1 MRLEEM
7 AARRDAGKRAVK
19 GEKGERGARGE
30 RGPAGPKGPA
40 GKPAEPG
47 LTIRSWQIDAARY
60 RTSPLIS
67 NGSIGAMLE
76 LREMFEA
83 FLAEVGWPS

>member
-7 AARRDAGKRAVK
+7 AARRDAGKRAAK

-30 RGPAGPKGPA
+30 RGPAGPTGPA

-47 LTIRSWQIDAARY
+47 LSRY
-60 RTSPLIS
+60 RTWPLIS

-76 LREMFEA
+76 LREMFDA